1 MSRTIQITLPDISEK
16 RQDYVLTALK
26 EHEIDASIEGNK
38 LTFAVAN
45 EAPDSLV
52 CMLGVMI
59 GVNMCKMF

>member
-1 MSRTIQITLPDISEK
+1 MARTIQITLPDISEK
-16 RQDYVLTALK
+16 RQNYVLEALK

-45 EAPDSLV
+45 EAADSLV
-52 CMLGVMI
+52 CMVGVMI